1 VKTDIPRDDLLVGDR
16 YYILASSVAAD
27 LPKIVLKHDDAF
39 LVADRRGNFPY
50 LPGSEFGFYVD
61 GTRFLRRL
69 ELRLGHQQPLLLNAS
84 IADDSMQGMIELTN
98 PDLLEDGRVVLPR
111 HTLRLSRTVTLYGQQ
126 LTHRLA
132 LESFATEPMQLAVVW
147 EFGADF
153 VDVFEVRGFRRA
165 RRGADLPPHCDGHT
179 VELRYRGLDGVVR
192 TTRIDFTPMPVHLGH
207 ESAEYLLEL
216 PSAAR
221 VEFTVTVTGI
231 TEPTPA
237 VVLSPA
243 DASERRRQAIAALA
257 GRAVRLQTDH
267 ELFNQWMARAWGD
280 LHLLAT
286 DTPEGFVPYA
296 GIPWYVAPFGRD
308 SLITAIQTLPFFP
321 DLARGTL
328 RYLARYQGTRDDA
341 FTDQEPGKILHEY
354 RRGELAAC
362 REIPFVPYYGT
373 VDATPLFLLLLGEYV
388 RWTGD
393 LALARE
399 LWPAAE
405 RALTWMEHC
414 ASPFADGYLWYR
426 RRSAVGLDN
435 QGWKDS
441 HDSIMHATGE
451 LAKGPIALVEAQAYR
466 YAALLSAAEVA
477 ETLGRAALAPTLRTR
492 AGRLRERFEAEFWME
507 DEQFY
512 ALALDGE
519 RRPCRVLSTNPGHA
533 LWTGIA
539 SEARARAVAKRLM
552 HDDLFTGWGLRTLAA
567 RERLYNPM
575 SYHNGSVW
583 PHDTAIAALGMRRYG
598 LPEAFLSLAT
608 GLFQA
613 VLTFDAMR
621 MPELFCGFP
630 RQPSQGPIRYPVACS
645 PQAWSAG
652 VVFQLLAGALGLA
665 PDARANR
672 LTLDRPCLPSWLR
685 WVELGGIQLASSR
698 LSLRVTQVRG
708 SAAVEL
714 LEREGDAEIIV
725 RR

>member
-1 VKTDIPRDDLLVGDR
+1 VTIDTPRDDLLVGDR

-39 LVADRRGNFPY
+39 LVADRRGNIPF

-61 GTRFLRRL
+61 DTRFLRRL
-69 ELRLGHQQPLLLNAS
+69 ELRLGHQQSLLLTAGVS
-84 IADDSMQGMIELTN
+84 EETLEGVIELTN

-111 HTLRLSRTVTLYGQQ
+111 HTLRLSRTLTLYGQQ
-126 LTHRLA
+126 LSQTLM
-132 LESFATEPMQLAVVW
+132 LESFAPEPVQLLMVW

-153 VDVFEVRGFRRA
+153 ADVFEVRGFRRA
-165 RRGADLPPHCDGHT
+165 RRGVELSPDCQRDT
-179 VELRYRGLDGVVR
+179 VELPYRGVDGVIR
-192 TTRIDFTPMPVHLGH
+192 TTRLTFDPPPARLGE

-216 PSAAR
+216 PASGR
-221 VEFTVTVTGI
+221 LDITVTVTAR
-231 TEPTPA
+231 TEPSPGP
-237 VVLSPA
+237 VLSPT
-243 DASERRRQAIAALA
+243 DASERRRQAIGEFRRQTVALQA
-257 GRAVRLQTDH
+257 DH
-267 ELFNQWMARAWGD
+267 ELFNRWIERSWGD
-280 LHLLAT
+280 LRLLVT
-286 DTPEGFVPYA
+286 DTADGMMPYA

-308 SLITAIQTLPFFP
+308 SLFVALQTLPFLP
-321 DLARGTL
+321 AVARGTL
-328 RYLARYQGTRDDA
+328 RYLAHYQARTDDA

-373 VDATPLFLLLLGEYV
+373 VDATPLFLILLGEYV
-388 RWTGD
+388 RWTAD
-393 LALARE
+393 LDLARE

-405 RALTWMEHC
+405 RALAWLERLG
-414 ASPFADGYLWYR
+414 APSDDGYLWYR
-426 RRSAVGLDN
+426 RRSPVGLDN

-466 YAALLSAAEVA
+466 YAALLAVADVA
-477 ETLGRAALAPTLRTR
+477 ESIGRGAFAPGLRTR
-492 AGRLRERFEAEFWME
+492 AGRLRERFENDFWME
-507 DEQFY
+507 DQRFY

-519 RRPCRVLSTNPGHA
+519 HRPCRVVSSNPGHA
-533 LWTGIA
+533 LWAGIA
-539 SEARARAVAKRLM
+539 SETRARAVAEQLM
-552 HDDLFTGWGLRTLAA
+552 APHMLTGWGVRTLSS

-598 LPEAFLSLAT
+598 LQEPLLALAT

-613 VLTFDAMR
+613 VLNFDGLR
-621 MPELFCGFP
+621 MPELFCGFAQRP
-630 RQPSQGPIRYPVACS
+630 GQGPIRYPVACS

-652 VVFQLLAGALGLA
+652 VVFHLVAGMLGLT
-665 PDARANR
+665 PQARENR
-672 LTLDRPCLPSWLR
+672 LMLDRPCLPTWLR
-685 WVELGGIQLASSR
+685 WIEVGGIQLAGSR
-698 LSLRVTQVRG
+698 VSLRVSQGRDG
-708 SAAVEL
+708 AAVEL
-714 LEREGDAEIIV
+714 VGREGDVELIV

>member
-1 VKTDIPRDDLLVGDR
+1 VTTDPPRDDLLVGDR

-50 LPGSEFGFYVD
+50 LPGGEFGFYVD
-61 GTRFLRRL
+61 DTRFLRRL
-69 ELRLGHQQPLLLNAS
+69 ELRLGHQQPLLLNAAIS
-84 IADDSMQGMIELTN
+84 DDSLQGIIELTN
-98 PDLLEDGRVVLPR
+98 PDLIEDGRVVLPR
-111 HTLRLSRTVTLYGQQ
+111 HTLRLSRTVTLCGQQ
-126 LTHRLA
+126 LSHSLM
-132 LESFATEPMQLAVVW
+132 LESFAAEPMQLAVVW

-153 VDVFEVRGFRRA
+153 ADVFEVRGFRRA
-165 RRGADLPPHCDGHT
+165 RRGVDLPTHCDGAT
-179 VELRYRGLDGVVR
+179 VELRYRGLDDAIR
-192 TTRIDFTPMPVHLGH
+192 TTRLTFIPPPARLGD

-216 PSAAR
+216 PAAAR
-221 VEFTVTVTGI
+221 VDLTVTITGS
-231 TEPTPA
+231 TEPTTA
-237 VVLSPA
+237 VMLSPD
-243 DASERRRQAIAALA
+243 DASARRRQAMAAL
-257 GRAVRLQTDH
+257 GRRAVHLQADH
-267 ELFNQWMARAWGD
+267 ELFNRWLARASGD
-280 LHLLAT
+280 LQLLAT
-286 DTPEGFVPYA
+286 ETRDGFMPYA

-308 SLITAIQTLPFFP
+308 SLITAMQTLPYLP
-321 DLARGTL
+321 ELARGTL
-328 RYLARYQGTRDDA
+328 RYLARHQATTDDV

-373 VDATPLFLLLLGEYV
+373 VDATPLFLLLLAEYV

-405 RALTWMEHC
+405 QALTWMDRW
-414 ASPFADGYLWYR
+414 ASPFGDGYLWYQ
-426 RRSAVGLDN
+426 RRSPVGLDN

-441 HDSIMHATGE
+441 HDSVMHATGE

-466 YAALLSAAEVA
+466 YAALLDAADVA
-477 ETLGRAALAPTLRTR
+477 EAIGRAAVAPTLRAR

-512 ALALDGE
+512 ALALDGD
-519 RRPCRVLSTNPGHA
+519 RQPCRVVTTNPGHA

-539 SEARARAVAKRLM
+539 SEARARTVAKQLM
-552 HDDLFTGWGLRTLAA
+552 GSELFTGWGLRTLST

-583 PHDTAIAALGMRRYG
+583 PHDTTIAALGMRRYG
-598 LPEAFLSLAT
+598 LEEPFLTLAT
-608 GLFQA
+608 GLFEA
-613 VLTFDAMR
+613 VLNFDAVR
-621 MPELFCGFP
+621 MPELFCGFS
-630 RQPSQGPIRYPVACS
+630 RRLGQGPIRYPVACS

-652 VVFQLLAGALGLA
+652 VVFQLLSGMLGLS

-672 LTLDRPCLPSWLR
+672 LTLDRPRLPSWLR
-685 WVELGGIQLASSR
+685 WIELTGLQVSSSQV
-698 LSLRVTQVRG
+698 SLRVTQVREG
-708 SAAVEL
+708 AAVEL
-714 LEREGDAEIIV
+714 MEREGDVEIIV

>member
-69 ELRLGHQQPLLLNAS
+69 EVRLGHQQPLLLNAT
-84 IADDSMQGMIELTN
+84 IADDSLQGVIELTN

-126 LTHRLA
+126 LSHTLA
-132 LESFATEPMQLAVVW
+132 LESFAAEPMQLAVVW
-147 EFGADF
+147 DFGTDF

-165 RRGADLPPHCDGHT
+165 RRGADLPPRCDGDT
-179 VELRYRGLDGVVR
+179 VELRYRGLDGVIR
-192 TTRIDFTPMPVHLGH
+192 TTRIDFTPPPAHLGH

-216 PSAAR
+216 PSAGR
-221 VEFTVTVTGI
+221 VDFTVTVAAI

-267 ELFNQWMARAWGD
+267 ELFNQWIARAWGD

-286 DTPEGFVPYA
+286 DTPDGFVPYA

-328 RYLARYQGTRDDA
+328 RYLARHQATRDDA

-373 VDATPLFLLLLGEYV
+373 VDATPLFLLLFGEYV

-441 HDSIMHATGE
+441 HDSVMHATGE

-466 YAALLSAAEVA
+466 YVALLEAAEVA
-477 ETLGRAALAPTLRTR
+477 ETIGRAALAPTLRSR

-507 DEQFY
+507 DKQFY

-533 LWTGIA
+533 LWSGIA
-539 SEARARAVAKRLM
+539 SEARARAVGKRLM
-552 HDDLFTGWGLRTLAA
+552 GDDLFSGWGLRTLAA
-567 RERLYNPM
+567 SERLYNPM

-598 LPEAFLSLAT
+598 LHEAFLTLAT

-613 VLTFDAMR
+613 VLNFDAMR
-621 MPELFCGFP
+621 MPELFCGFS

-652 VVFQLLAGALGLA
+652 VVFQLVAGALGLA

-685 WVELGGIQLASSR
+685 WVELGGLQVASSR
-698 LSLRVTQVRG
+698 VSLRVTQVRE

-714 LEREGDAEIIV
+714 IEREGDVEIIV

>member
-1 VKTDIPRDDLLVGDR
+1 MTIDTPRDDLLVGDR

-39 LVADRRGNFPY
+39 LVADRRGNIPF

-61 GTRFLRRL
+61 DTRFLRRL
-69 ELRLGHQQPLLLNAS
+69 ELRLGHQQSLLLSAGVS
-84 IADDSMQGMIELTN
+84 EETLEGVIELTN

-111 HTLRLSRTVTLYGQQ
+111 HTLRLSRTLTLYGQQ
-126 LTHRLA
+126 LSQRLM
-132 LESFATEPMQLAVVW
+132 LESFAPEPVQLLMVW

-153 VDVFEVRGFRRA
+153 ADVFEVRGFRRA
-165 RRGADLPPHCDGHT
+165 RRGVELSPDCQRDT
-179 VELRYRGLDGVVR
+179 VELPYRGVDGVIR
-192 TTRIDFTPMPVHLGH
+192 TTRLTFDPPPARLGE

-216 PSAAR
+216 PASAR
-221 VEFTVTVTGI
+221 LDITVTVTAR
-231 TEPTPA
+231 TEAIPRP
-237 VVLSPA
+237 VLSPTH
-243 DASERRRQAIAALA
+243 ASERRRQAIGEFRRQTVALQA
-257 GRAVRLQTDH
+257 DH
-267 ELFNQWMARAWGD
+267 ELFNRWIERSWGD
-280 LHLLAT
+280 LRLLVT
-286 DTPEGFVPYA
+286 DTADGMMPYA

-308 SLITAIQTLPFFP
+308 SLFVALQTLPFLP
-321 DLARGTL
+321 AVARGTL
-328 RYLARYQGTRDDA
+328 RYLAHYQARTDDA

-373 VDATPLFLLLLGEYV
+373 VDATPLFLILLGEYV
-388 RWTGD
+388 RWTAD
-393 LALARE
+393 LDLARE

-405 RALTWMEHC
+405 RALAWLERSG
-414 ASPFADGYLWYR
+414 APSDDGYLWYR
-426 RRSAVGLDN
+426 RRSPVGLDN

-466 YAALLSAAEVA
+466 YAALLAVADVA
-477 ETLGRAALAPTLRTR
+477 ESIGRGALAPGLRTR
-492 AGRLRERFEAEFWME
+492 AGRLRERFENDFWME
-507 DEQFY
+507 DQRFY

-519 RRPCRVLSTNPGHA
+519 HRPCRVLSSNPGHA
-533 LWTGIA
+533 LWAGIA
-539 SEARARAVAKRLM
+539 SETRARAVAEQLM
-552 HDDLFTGWGLRTLAA
+552 APHMLTGWGVRTLSS

-598 LPEAFLSLAT
+598 LQEPLLALAT

-613 VLTFDAMR
+613 VLNFDGLR
-621 MPELFCGFP
+621 MPELFCGFAQRP
-630 RQPSQGPIRYPVACS
+630 GQGPIRYPVACS

-652 VVFQLLAGALGLA
+652 VVFHLVAGMLGLT
-665 PDARANR
+665 PQARENR
-672 LTLDRPCLPSWLR
+672 LMLDRPCLPTWLR
-685 WVELGGIQLASSR
+685 WIEVGGIQLAASR
-698 LSLRVTQVRG
+698 VSLRVSQGRDG
-708 SAAVEL
+708 AAVEL
-714 LEREGDAEIIV
+714 VGREGDVELIV